1 MMLFSATYKTPVIDF
16 ATKIVK
22 EPMIIR
28 LRRQDESLASIKQMY
43 VKCQLRK
50 LKKSCA
56 LDPNPV
62 KRNGP
67 SWPLFICFR
76 SFWNPI

>member
-1 MMLFSATYKTPVIDF
+1 MPNTCQMMLFSATYKTPVIDF

-43 VKCQLRK
+43 VKCE
-50 LKKSCA
+50 
-56 LDPNPV
+56 N
-62 KRNGP
+62 
-67 SWPLFICFR
+67 FEIICY
-76 SFWNPI
+76 